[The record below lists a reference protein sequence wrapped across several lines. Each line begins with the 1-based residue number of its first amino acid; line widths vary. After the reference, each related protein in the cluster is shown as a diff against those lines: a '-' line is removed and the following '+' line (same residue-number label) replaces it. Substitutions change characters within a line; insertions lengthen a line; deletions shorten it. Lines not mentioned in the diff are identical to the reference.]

1 MQAKQDLEDL
11 KQLVSKLYL
20 HLNVEQFETNREEKI
35 AKELELLKIELAPME
50 KVSLIS
56 VN

>member
-1 MQAKQDLEDL
+1 MELQSKKDLEEL

-20 HLNVEQFETNREEKI
+20 HLNVEQFETDREEKI

-50 KVSLIS
+50 KASLI
-56 VN
+56 V